1 MSANPNIK
9 IHTPADEAV
18 SKRNNMTKQEVDIHV
33 GKRLR
38 QRRTMLGLSQEAL
51 AKAVGITFQQV
62 QKYEKG
68 ANAMSASRLY
78 EFATFMRV
86 PVAHFFEGLD
96 QQAESAAVAP
106 GFSET
111 AKENFDHQKAPVS
124 DRESLEMMKAFKRIR
139 EQAMRKRLADLVRA
153 IADEKTLL
161 NS

>member
-1 MSANPNIK
+1 
-9 IHTPADEAV
+9 
-18 SKRNNMTKQEVDIHV
+18 MTKQEVDIHV

-96 QQAESAAVAP
+96 QQAESAAAP

-111 AKENFDHQKAPVS
+111 AKESFEHQKAPVS

-153 IADEKTLL
+153 IADEKTVV

>member
-1 MSANPNIK
+1 MSSNQNYK
-9 IHTPADEAV
+9 MQLSQDEAV

-78 EFATFMRV
+78 EFARFMRV

-96 QQAESAAVAP
+96 QQAEAAATQT

-111 AKENFDHQKAPVS
+111 ARESFEHAAPVS
-124 DRESLEMMKAFKRIR
+124 DRESLEMMKAFKRIK

-153 IADEKTLL
+153 IAEERVLV